1 MGRVVGRPGGRP
13 SPAGSRLVGRDRR
26 YYGQAV
32 ERDAA
37 VEHCLG
43 LPGAYLDNPWGPED
57 SVAKVGGK
65 IFAFLGSDG
74 PLRIALKN
82 TPERVDEWRARYP
95 DHIGPGPYLAKAT
108 WNYVQTSGSGAP
120 DDDEIRE
127 LIEDS
132 YELIVAT
139 LPKSKR
145 P

>member
-1 MGRVVGRPGGRP
+1 
-13 SPAGSRLVGRDRR
+13 
-26 YYGQAV
+26 V
-32 ERDAA
+32 ERAVAA
-37 VEHCLG
+37 EHCLS

-120 DDDEIRE
+120 DDDEVRE